1 MKKFLAVMLSLL
13 MILPIF
19 TTYAFGDT
27 GSSSPDVTSQATNI
41 ANQATI
47 EIDGENILDSVRT
60 EVLVDGNRE
69 SGTKSPSTR
78 TFSYILSFDETS
90 YFTDVIIVC
99 NGKGTLATKN
109 SLSGGETFDEIQYN
123 ITVLTATFYKEDK
136 VLYTETKDVSKM
148 TEWHIKKPLM
158 ADKIVVTV
166 GNEDCPRSSASY
178 IWEIETYALT
188 GIELC
193 DVQLHNIAS
202 SAEFSFDSYREDDPE
217 TPENEK
223 TDPWWAVKWSA
234 LTDGNVETGTH
245 SPKGGQYSFFMSYPK
260 EYLFSEITF
269 YCNGRGTLVGNG
281 QKLEEYVYNNSMVQI
296 LLYDIDGELVYDSKD
311 ISVSGLEAKIDPYVE
326 AATIEFRMFNGKHS
340 GAEYMWEIQTMVET
354 GNHLF
359 EMTDSAN
366 PTCDESGYKEF
377 SCHCG
382 KVIKQIVPATGFH
395 QWDDGV
401 ILEGNEATNEA
412 NGILTKTCALCGST
426 GEFDIPATGHNWNTG
441 TVVPPTC
448 TDGGYT
454 KYECLDDGCTL
465 SYTADPKQATGH
477 DWDDGEVITPA
488 KVGVEGLER
497 LTCRACGNTRDVKIG
512 ALKYSTNTEAFNIKE
527 ACDSVTVKYNTESDL
542 YKPDIT
548 TEGEKLLAEEDV
560 WRMFDDNN
568 DTRWYAPPGSTVEII
583 LDRTYYI
590 THGDISATSNW
601 ARFDV
606 FFYYD
611 DQLNASSGTD
621 NFQAFDL
628 SNPKVSDMSAA
639 LKYGSKVNKIVI
651 SVNHAKWPNG
661 NAAKIHDIHLTVHAC
676 EVIEENYYL
685 PEAADARY
693 TPATCT
699 VDGKTVSIC
708 PVCDL
713 ETPVTLPHDE
723 WGHTPGTLEI
733 IEPPTCSTYGTAKS
747 TCTDC
752 SFAIEEIKVPPTYVH
767 EFTQE
772 VTFMD
777 ALCGFM
783 GIKQIV
789 CPGCGKVGSQEPIP
803 ATGAH
808 NYDWVE
814 KYPSTFTSEGENS
827 WECTGCAC
835 VDPAVGTT
843 KFEAIEKKTIEEE
856 LITFEGCSIRV
867 TDYIGLRL
875 TYRLNLEYFDV
886 LGYECDIRVISEVTN
901 AEGVTKTVESYGK
914 YSEGKYD
921 AETGEV
927 SVVLNP
933 YSVYDEYEVKTYVRL
948 MNFLGVEY
956 VDCEMDLSDYDA
968 NNNEKVSVYEV
979 VKYLVDNKQVPDS
992 KLEPLFNEIV
1002 AGKK

>member
-1 MKKFLAVMLSLL
+1 MLSLL

-78 TFSYILSFDETS
+78 SFSYILSFDETS

-123 ITVLTATFYKEDK
+123 VTVLTATFYKEDK

-166 GNEDCPRSSASY
+166 GDKDCPRSSASY

-188 GIELC
+188 DIELC

-223 TDPWWAVKWSA
+223 TDPWWAVDWAA
-234 LTDGNVETGTH
+234 LVDGNREFGTH
-245 SPKGGQYSFFMSYPK
+245 SPKGGQYSFFMSFPK

-269 YCNGRGTLVGNG
+269 YCNGKGTLSAYNTPVP
-281 QKLEEYVYNNSMVQI
+281 EYVYNNSMVQI
-296 LLYDIDGELVYDSKD
+296 LLYDINDALVYDSKD
-311 ISVSGLEAKIDPYVE
+311 ISVSGLEAKIDPYVK
-326 AATIEFRMFNGKHS
+326 ASKIEFRMFNGKHS
-340 GAEYMWEIQTMVET
+340 GAEYMWEIETMVET

-359 EMTDSAN
+359 EMTDFAN

-382 KVIKQIVPATGFH
+382 KVIRQVVPATGFH
-395 QWDDGV
+395 QWDEGV
-401 ILEGNEATNEA
+401 VLEGNEATNET

-426 GEFDIPATGHNWNTG
+426 GEFDIPATGHNWSTG

-454 KYECLDDGCTL
+454 KYECLDADCTL
-465 SYTADPKQATGH
+465 SYTADPKQALGH

-488 KVGVEGLER
+488 KVGVDGKAV
-497 LTCRACGNTRDVKIG
+497 LTCRVCSAKKEMKIP
-512 ALKYSTNTEAFNIKE
+512 ALKYSTSTTSFDVKNSSDDIK
-527 ACDSVTVKYNTESDL
+527 VVYNTSDEL
-542 YKPDIT
+542 YKPDAT
-548 TEGEKLLAEEDV
+548 GDEKLLETEEA
-560 WRMFDDNN
+560 WNMFDN
-568 DTRWYAPPGSTVEII
+568 DISTYWYAPTGSTVEIL
-583 LDRTYYI
+583 LDRTYYL
-590 THGDISATSNW
+590 TKGEFLATSNW
-601 ARFDV
+601 ASYSV
-606 FFYYD
+606 FFYAD
-611 DQLNASSGTD
+611 GEKTATFSTGGFQELNL
-621 NFQAFDL
+621 N
-628 SNPKVSDMSAA
+628 NPKKMDMSKS
-639 LKYGSKVNKIVI
+639 LKGGTKVDKIVI
-651 SVNHAKWPNG
+651 KVELAKWPNG
-661 NAAKIHDIHLTVHAC
+661 NAAKVHDINLVVHAC

-699 VDGKTVSIC
+699 VDGRTVSIC

-767 EFTQE
+767 TFTQE
-772 VTFMD
+772 VTFME

-808 NYDWVE
+808 NYGWVE

-979 VKYLVDNKQVPDS
+979 VKYLVDNKQVPNS